1 MLEKYFCYDEIEEK
15 TKREV
20 DSMKNT
26 TRNILLGVGAAVAI
40 GAAYMVTSDRAME
53 KAESM
58 INRKRAKY
66 FVKDKLHGNEKAM
79 KVVENLSDDEVINLL
94 NVVDKVSNL
103 RGSVNDYTHQLKD
116 ATMEFTELLSDKKD
130 TLVDKVKK

>member
-1 MLEKYFCYDEIEEK
+1 
-15 TKREV
+15 
-20 DSMKNT
+20 MKNT

-79 KVVENLSDDEVINLL
+79 KVVENLSDDEIINLL